1 MKLLILTL
9 QSRVS
14 FRLHLLVKCS
24 PPVCIFLISYMSPCV
39 LLSSWNMICP
49 YQIYFHHPYV
59 YCLLLSPVSYTLTVL
74 TVLSKLLWFFSS
86 NWHPTCSEQIQHHLF
101 DFQLQSCMT
110 HSSLPHLSIS
120 IISQAWLSSHLVS
133 FSLSYQPAVSFYQPL
148 SQLSPLHSCLLS
160 SHIDLKSKTTTV
172 TIVFNIYLIWTTFE
186 NSIKCSFRFL
196 IPFINNIRFVF

>member
-24 PPVCIFLISYMSPCV
+24 PPICIFLISYMSSCV
-39 LLSSWNMICP
+39 LPSSWNMIRP
-49 YQIYFHHPYV
+49 YKIYFHHPYV
-59 YCLLLSPVSYTLTVL
+59 YCLLQLPVSYTLTVL
-74 TVLSKLLWFFSS
+74 TVLSKL
-86 NWHPTCSEQIQHHLF
+86 QIQHHLF

-120 IISQAWLSSHLVS
+120 IICQAWLSSHLVS

-148 SQLSPLHSCLLS
+148 FQLSPLRSCLLS

-172 TIVFNIYLIWTTFE
+172 TIVFNIYLIWTTLE
-186 NSIKCSFRFL
+186 NSNQVQLRVPHYLSL
-196 IPFINNIRFVF
+196 FIV

>member
-1 MKLLILTL
+1 MHLPHFLYVTL
-9 QSRVS
+9 
-14 FRLHLLVKCS
+14 CS
-24 PPVCIFLISYMSPCV
+24 SVFLKYDTSLSNLFPSP
-39 LLSSWNMICP
+39 I
-49 YQIYFHHPYV
+49 
-59 YCLLLSPVSYTLTVL
+59 CLLPAPIASLLHSNCAYSLT
-74 TVLSKLLWFFSS
+74 LSKLLCFFSS
-86 NWHPTCSEQIQHHLF
+86 NWHPMCSEQIQHHLF

-160 SHIDLKSKTTTV
+160 SHIDLRSKTTTV

-196 IPFINNIRFVF
+196 IPFINNICFVF

>member
-1 MKLLILTL
+1 MHLPHFLYVTL
-9 QSRVS
+9 CSSVFLKYDIKSISITHMSIACSSRQS
-14 FRLHLLVKCS
+14 L
-24 PPVCIFLISYMSPCV
+24 
-39 LLSSWNMICP
+39 
-49 YQIYFHHPYV
+49 
-59 YCLLLSPVSYTLTVL
+59 TLTVL
-74 TVLSKLLWFFSS
+74 TVLSKL
-86 NWHPTCSEQIQHHLF
+86 QIQHHLF

-148 SQLSPLHSCLLS
+148 FQLSPLHSCLLS

-186 NSIKCSFRFL
+186 NSSAASGSSYHL
-196 IPFINNIRFVF
+196 